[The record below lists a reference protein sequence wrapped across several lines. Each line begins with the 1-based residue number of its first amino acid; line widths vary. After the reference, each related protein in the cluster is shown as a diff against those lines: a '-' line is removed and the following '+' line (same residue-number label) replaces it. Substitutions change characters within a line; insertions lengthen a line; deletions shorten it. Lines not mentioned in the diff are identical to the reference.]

1 MAGLQRFITYIYK
14 YKDDEKM
21 ENAGFAKIEI
31 RGGQCRME
39 VHIRNVS
46 TQQPEATIYLFARNE
61 KVMQGIPVGSIP
73 VSRGNGDVR
82 YSFEI
87 KELSNFGLTMD
98 DMEGIVILLE
108 ENDYLASQWRE
119 GTIAKNLFHILN
131 KKETS
136 EDTPVQNA
144 PVQNALERKQNEPEE
159 NKQTK
164 EDEKPF
170 ESEDDV
176 REEAQSEA
184 QQEKAQPIRATGLPE
199 EAHLEEAGWERVFQK
214 LRLKLDIFYP
224 FEGQEIECV
233 RMQLNDLHEFPK
245 KYWYIGNN
253 SFLLHGFFNYRHVI
267 FGELKEETM
276 TRHFIGVPGIFQ
288 NQERIMAALFGFP
301 EFRTAKTAEY
311 KTGSF
316 GYWYRFI

>member
-119 GTIAKNLFHILN
+119 GTIAKTFGKKRKAKHN
-131 KKETS
+131 KKKRS
-136 EDTPVQNA
+136 PSGQPVCQ
-144 PVQNALERKQNEPEE
+144 RKRIW
-159 NKQTK
+159 K
-164 EDEKPF
+164 KPAG
-170 ESEDDV
+170 
-176 REEAQSEA
+176 REYF
-184 QQEKAQPIRATGLPE
+184 R
-199 EAHLEEAGWERVFQK
+199 
-214 LRLKLDIFYP
+214 
-224 FEGQEIECV
+224 
-233 RMQLNDLHEFPK
+233 
-245 KYWYIGNN
+245 
-253 SFLLHGFFNYRHVI
+253 SFV
-267 FGELKEETM
+267 
-276 TRHFIGVPGIFQ
+276 
-288 NQERIMAALFGFP
+288 
-301 EFRTAKTAEY
+301 
-311 KTGSF
+311 
-316 GYWYRFI
+316 